1 MNNPSIQI
9 NNSQLLET
17 LAQFPPE
24 GLKKLIDQLFKKKL
38 YTPLPL
44 TEITREAAR
53 TVKREKLGPE
63 IAEEAVQWA
72 RSQK

>member
-1 MNNPSIQI
+1 MSNPSIQI
-9 NNSQLLET
+9 NTSQLVEA

-44 TEITREAAR
+44 AEITREASR
-53 TVKREKLGPE
+53 TVKRAKLAPE
-63 IAEEAVQWA
+63 TAAEAVLWA

>member
-1 MNNPSIQI
+1 MNNTTIHL
-9 NNSQLLET
+9 NSNQLMEALI
-17 LAQFPPE
+17 QFPPE
-24 GLKKLIDQLFKKKL
+24 GLKKLIDQLFKKQL

-44 TEITREAAR
+44 AEISRKASR

-63 IAEEAVQWA
+63 IAAEAVQWA